1 MQMIPSVLLGLFVPM
16 YMQTITGWWLNSGH
30 AARYTLGALF
40 CLAVAVASVPAGSPR
55 ARLIALW
62 AAAQVGLTYWLFII
76 EPGGP
81 GNIFP
86 IVMVFGAA
94 FSAAAVAA
102 GGGVGWLF
110 TRLFRLIRVS

>member
-1 MQMIPSVLLGLFVPM
+1 MDRLPGRKWGI
-16 YMQTITGWWLNSGH
+16 
-30 AARYTLGALF
+30 
-40 CLAVAVASVPAGSPR
+40 VAKLEPLRTVFQVAAGSPR
-55 ARLIALW
+55 TRLIALW